1 MAHILIID
9 DEAGIRDTLAMVF
22 EYEKHTVTTAESGI
36 EGLRIASGG
45 GAAVGAH
52 HADAELPAIDCIL
65 LDVKMPGMDGLET
78 LEKLKEVRPEVPVI
92 MISGHGT
99 IETAVE
105 ATKRGAFDF
114 VEKPPDRQRLLLL
127 VRNATEKKQL
137 VSENRVMRE
146 RLKGKE
152 RMLGTSAAM
161 RNIRAI
167 IERVAPTEARI
178 LITGE
183 NGSGKE
189 LVARAVHR
197 ASKRSD
203 KPFVEVNCAAIPK
216 DLIESE
222 LFGHE
227 KGSFTGAFSQRIGK
241 FEQADFGT
249 LFLDEVGDMSLDAQ
263 AKMLRVIEEGRLERV
278 GSSTGKPIPVNVRI
292 LAATNK
298 NIAEEIHH
306 GRFREDLYHR
316 LNVIPIF
323 VPPLRERRED
333 IPLLVRAFGEE
344 FANEMNRKPVH
355 FDDRAMKLLTSLP
368 FSGNIRELRN
378 VIERIVIL
386 VPGDTVR
393 MEDVERLGLAFSVG
407 ASQAASQAGPSAP
420 REVLAENAAEWSA
433 PRIVDDASATRSENS
448 DDLGKSV
455 ILTPA
460 DRKRMEDDSQVGT
473 PAPRGYS
480 LLGANEHPLD
490 VAMQAPTFQE
500 FKDRAEKA
508 FIEEKLRENNWNI
521 SRTAESLDIQRSH
534 LYTKMRK
541 YGLMK
546 DGRDDRSSGE
556 AAIEPEIEDIMD
568 DDDVL

>member
-9 DEAGIRDTLAMVF
+9 DEAGIRDTLAMIF
-22 EYEKHTVTTAESGI
+22 EYEQHSVTTAESGV
-36 EGLRIASGG
+36 EGLRIAQNSDG
-45 GAAVGAH
+45 
-52 HADAELPAIDCIL
+52 PIDCIL

-78 LEKLKEVRPEVPVI
+78 LDKLKEVRPDVPII

-137 VSENRVMRE
+137 VSENRIMRE

-161 RNIRAI
+161 RNIRAV

-183 NGSGKE
+183 NGTGKE
-189 LVARAVHR
+189 LVARAIHHS
-197 ASKRSD
+197 SKRSD

-227 KGSFTGAFSQRIGK
+227 KGSFTGAMAQRIGK
-241 FEQADFGT
+241 FEQADLGT
-249 LFLDEVGDMSLDAQ
+249 LFLDEVGDMSLEAQ

-278 GSSTGKPIPVNVRI
+278 GSSSGRPIPVNVRI

-298 NIAEEIHH
+298 NLAEEIQH
-306 GRFREDLYHR
+306 GRFREDLFHR

-323 VPPLRERRED
+323 VPPLRERRDD
-333 IPLLVRAFGEE
+333 IPMLVRAFCEE
-344 FANEMNRKPVH
+344 FSNEMNRKAVR
-355 FDDRAMKLLTSLP
+355 FDDAAMQLMVRLP
-368 FSGNIRELRN
+368 FTGNIRELRN
-378 VIERIVIL
+378 IVERIVIL
-386 VPGDTVR
+386 VPGDIVR
-393 MEDVERLGLAFSVG
+393 VEDVERLGLAFSMS
-407 ASQAASQAGPSAP
+407 AHQQAPLQRDSQTSDSIAADNQPVPA
-420 REVLAENAAEWSA
+420 L
-433 PRIVDDASATRSENS
+433 SENGLPS
-448 DDLGKSV
+448 GDLSRSV
-455 ILTPA
+455 VLTPTDLRRIEA
-460 DRKRMEDDSQVGT
+460 IEKDR
-473 PAPRGYS
+473 YS
-480 LLGANEHPLD
+480 LLSPNQNPLED
-490 VAMQAPTFQE
+490 AMQARTFQD
-500 FKDRAEKA
+500 FKDRSERI
-508 FIEEKLRENNWNI
+508 FIEEKLREYNWNI
-521 SRTAESLDIQRSH
+521 SRTADALDIQRSH
-534 LYTKMRK
+534 LYTKIRK

-546 DGRDDRSSGE
+546 DGKGGE
-556 AAIEPEIEDIMD
+556 VTPDGTPGELSIEQEIEEES
-568 DDDVL
+568 

>member
-9 DEAGIRDTLAMVF
+9 DEAGIRDTLAMIF
-22 EYEKHTVTTAESGI
+22 EYEQHSVTTAESGM
-36 EGLRIASGG
+36 EGLRLAQNSDG
-45 GAAVGAH
+45 
-52 HADAELPAIDCIL
+52 PIDCIL

-78 LEKLKEVRPEVPVI
+78 LDKLREVRPDVPVI

-137 VSENRVMRE
+137 VNENRIMRE

-161 RNIRAI
+161 RNIRAV

-183 NGSGKE
+183 NGTGKE
-189 LVARAVHR
+189 LVARAIHHS
-197 ASKRSD
+197 SKRSD

-227 KGSFTGAFSQRIGK
+227 KGSFTGAMSQRIGK
-241 FEQADFGT
+241 FEQADLGT

-278 GSSTGKPIPVNVRI
+278 GSSSGRPIPVNVRI

-298 NIAEEIHH
+298 NLPEEIRH
-306 GRFREDLYHR
+306 GRFREDLFHR

-323 VPPLRERRED
+323 VPPLRERRD
-333 IPLLVRAFGEE
+333 DVPLLVRTFSEE
-344 FANEMNRKPVH
+344 FCNEMNRKAVR
-355 FDDRAMKLLTSLP
+355 FDEDAMQLLMRLP
-368 FSGNIRELRN
+368 FTGNIRELRN
-378 VIERIVIL
+378 IVERIVIL
-386 VPGDTVR
+386 VPGDIVR
-393 MEDVERLGLAFSVG
+393 VEDVERLGLAFSM
-407 ASQAASQAGPSAP
+407 SAQQVIP
-420 REVLAENAAEWSA
+420 AL
-433 PRIVDDASATRSENS
+433 ASADGQPAPALPEIVAPSGAHAGS
-448 DDLGKSV
+448 ADLSRSV
-455 ILTPA
+455 ILTPTDMRRIEA
-460 DRKRMEDDSQVGT
+460 IEKDR
-473 PAPRGYS
+473 YS
-480 LLGANEHPLD
+480 LLGANQNPLEE
-490 VAMQAPTFQE
+490 AMQARTFQE
-500 FKDRAEKA
+500 FKDRSERI

-521 SRTAESLDIQRSH
+521 SRTADALDIQRSH
-534 LYTKMRK
+534 LYTKIRK

-546 DGRDDRSSGE
+546 DAKGAEVAPDGAGE
-556 AAIEPEIEDIMD
+556 MTIEQNLDYA
-568 DDDVL
+568 DDVDSVD

>member
-9 DEAGIRDTLAMVF
+9 DEAGIRDTLAMIF
-22 EYEKHTVTTAESGI
+22 EYEQHQVTTAESGI
-36 EGLRIASGG
+36 EGLKIAQDS
-45 GAAVGAH
+45 
-52 HADAELPAIDCIL
+52 ETPIDCVL
-65 LDVKMPGMDGLET
+65 LDVKMPGMDGIET
-78 LEKLKEVRPEVPVI
+78 LEKLKELRPEVPVI

-114 VEKPPDRQRLLLL
+114 LEKPPDRQRLLLL

-137 VSENRVMRE
+137 VSENRQMRE

-167 IERVAPTEARI
+167 IERVAPTDARV
-178 LITGE
+178 LITGA
-183 NGSGKE
+183 NGTGKE
-189 LVARAVHR
+189 LVARAIHR

-203 KPFVEVNCAAIPK
+203 RPFVEVNCAAIPK

-227 KGSFTGAFSQRIGK
+227 KGSFTGALSQRIGK
-241 FEQADFGT
+241 FEQADQGT
-249 LFLDEVGDMSLDAQ
+249 LFLDEVGDMSLEAQ

-278 GSSTGKPIPVNVRI
+278 GSSTGRPIPVNVRI

-298 NIAEEIHH
+298 NLSDEIRNGH
-306 GRFREDLYHR
+306 FREDLYHR
-316 LNVIPIF
+316 LNVIPIY

-333 IPLLVRAFGEE
+333 IPMLVRE
-344 FANEMNRKPVH
+344 FAKEFCTEMNRKPVR
-355 FDDRAMKLLTSLP
+355 FDDAAMKQLTALP
-368 FSGNIRELRN
+368 FTGNIRELRN

-386 VPGDTVR
+386 VARDVVHK
-393 MEDVERLGLAFSVG
+393 EDVDQLGLAFSMREEVHPG
-407 ASQAASQAGPSAP
+407 ANGSHSAEIRP
-420 REVLAENAAEWSA
+420 RMEES
-433 PRIVDDASATRSENS
+433 SS
-448 DDLGKSV
+448 DDLSKSV
-455 ILTPA
+455 ILT
-460 DRKRMEDDSQVGT
+460 DEDIRRMEEQEQQES
-473 PAPRGYS
+473 YS
-480 LLGANEHPLD
+480 VIGSGNVNPLND
-490 VAMQAPTFQE
+490 AMQAQTFQD
-500 FKDRAEKA
+500 FKDLAEKA
-508 FIEEKLRENNWNI
+508 FILEKLKEQNWNI

-541 YGLMK
+541 FGLMK
-546 DGRDDRSSGE
+546 DGRAQE
-556 AAIEPEIEDIMD
+556 NIANEPEQDDSDSLED

>member
-9 DEAGIRDTLAMVF
+9 DEAGIRDTLAMIF

-36 EGLRIASGG
+36 EGLRIAAGSRW
-45 GAAVGAH
+45 AAEGPH
-52 HADAELPAIDCIL
+52 GADAELPAIDCIL

-78 LEKLKEVRPEVPVI
+78 LEKLKEARPEVPVI

-99 IETAVE
+99 IETAVD

-241 FEQADFGT
+241 FEQADQGT

-344 FANEMNRKPVH
+344 FAVEMNRKPVH
-355 FDDRAMKLLTSLP
+355 FDDKAMKLLTSLS
-368 FSGNIRELRN
+368 FTGNIRELRN

-407 ASQAASQAGPSAP
+407 EQASPAMRASSAMT
-420 REVLAENAAEWSA
+420 ANASLPNGVEGQ
-433 PRIVDDASATRSENS
+433 VDSEINS

-460 DRKRMEDDSQVGT
+460 DRKRMEDDSQAGT

-480 LLGANEHPLD
+480 LLGSNEHPLD
-490 VAMQAPTFQE
+490 QAMQATTFQE

-546 DGRDDRSSGE
+546 DTRAGE
-556 AAIEPEIEDIMD
+556 ALLAEPIEPEIEDILED
-568 DDDVL
+568 EDEVL

>member
-9 DEAGIRDTLAMVF
+9 DEAGIRDTLAMIF
-22 EYEKHTVTTAESGI
+22 EYEQHQVTTAESGI
-36 EGLRIASGG
+36 EGVKLAQDS
-45 GAAVGAH
+45 
-52 HADAELPAIDCIL
+52 DTTIDCVL
-65 LDVKMPGMDGLET
+65 LDVKMPGMDGLEA

-137 VSENRVMRE
+137 VSENRIMRE

-152 RMLGTSAAM
+152 RMLGTSTAM

-167 IERVAPTEARI
+167 IERVAPTDARV
-178 LITGE
+178 LITGA

-189 LVARAVHR
+189 LVARAIHR
-197 ASKRSD
+197 ASKRSE

-227 KGSFTGAFSQRIGK
+227 KGSFTGAHSQRIGK
-241 FEQADFGT
+241 FEQADQGT

-278 GSSTGKPIPVNVRI
+278 GSSTGHPIPVNVRI

-298 NIAEEIHH
+298 NLSEEIHH
-306 GRFREDLYHR
+306 GRFREDLFHR

-323 VPPLRERRED
+323 VPPLRDRRED
-333 IPLLVRAFGEE
+333 IPMLVRE
-344 FANEMNRKPVH
+344 FSKEFTSEMNRKPVR
-355 FDDRAMKLLTSLP
+355 FDDGALRLLTSLP

-386 VPGDTVR
+386 VPKEVVR
-393 MEDVERLGLAFSVG
+393 VEDVEQLGLAFSMHDSVGNTTNG
-407 ASQAASQAGPSAP
+407 ASSSKPIAQDDRTNDVTKNPTAADPSQYA
-420 REVLAENAAEWSA
+420 
-433 PRIVDDASATRSENS
+433 S
-448 DDLGKSV
+448 DD
-455 ILTPA
+455 
-460 DRKRMEDDSQVGT
+460 GT
-473 PAPRGYS
+473 GIAESERYS
-480 LLGANEHPLD
+480 LIDGVGNPLD
-490 VAMQAPTFQE
+490 EAMQAPTFQE

-508 FIEEKLRENNWNI
+508 FIEEKLREQNWNI
-521 SRTAESLDIQRSH
+521 SRTADALDIQRSH

-541 YGLMK
+541 FGLMK
-546 DGRDDRSSGE
+546 DAGVQGIPPNEQDIDSIDE
-556 AAIEPEIEDIMD
+556 ADEDP
-568 DDDVL
+568 L

>member
-9 DEAGIRDTLAMVF
+9 DEAGIRDTLAMIF
-22 EYEKHTVTTAESGI
+22 EYEQHQVTTAESGI
-36 EGLRIASGG
+36 EGLRLAQDSEG
-45 GAAVGAH
+45 
-52 HADAELPAIDCIL
+52 PIDCIL
-65 LDVKMPGMDGLET
+65 LDVKMPGMDGIET

-146 RLKGKE
+146 RLRGKE

-183 NGSGKE
+183 NGTGKE

-197 ASKRSD
+197 ASKRAD

-227 KGSFTGAFSQRIGK
+227 KGSFTGAVTQRIGK
-241 FEQADFGT
+241 FEQADMRT
-249 LFLDEVGDMSLDAQ
+249 LFLDEVVDMSLEAQ

-278 GSSTGKPIPVNVRI
+278 GSSTGRPIPVNVRI

-298 NIAEEIHH
+298 NLSEEIRH

-316 LNVIPIF
+316 LNVIPVY

-333 IPLLVRAFGEE
+333 IPMLVRAFGEE
-344 FANEMNRKPVH
+344 FATEMNRKPVR
-355 FDDRAMKLLTSLP
+355 FDDAAMKLLTSLP
-368 FSGNIRELRN
+368 FTGNIRELRN

-386 VPGDTVR
+386 VPGDIVR
-393 MEDVERLGLAFSVG
+393 VEDVERLGLAFSVSD
-407 ASQAASQAGPSAP
+407 AVPSASNGHP
-420 REVLAENAAEWSA
+420 SSGPAPNGEETKPLAQN
-433 PRIVDDASATRSENS
+433 
-448 DDLGKSV
+448 DDLARSV
-455 ILTPA
+455 ILTSA
-460 DRKRMEDDSQVGT
+460 DRRRMENVHET
-473 PAPRGYS
+473 HERYS
-480 LLGANEHPLD
+480 LVNSHPLD
-490 VAMQAPTFQE
+490 EAMQAPTFQE

-508 FIEEKLRENNWNI
+508 
-521 SRTAESLDIQRSH
+521 
-534 LYTKMRK
+534 Y
-541 YGLMK
+541 
-546 DGRDDRSSGE
+546 
-556 AAIEPEIEDIMD
+556 
-568 DDDVL
+568 

>member
-9 DEAGIRDTLAMVF
+9 DEAGIRDTLAMIF
-22 EYEKHTVTTAESGI
+22 EYEKHLVTTAESGI
-36 EGLRIASGG
+36 EGLKLAQSPQ
-45 GAAVGAH
+45 
-52 HADAELPAIDCIL
+52 ADETPIDCIL
-65 LDVKMPGMDGLET
+65 LDVKMPGMDGLDT

-137 VSENRVMRE
+137 VSENRIMRE

-178 LITGE
+178 LVTGE

-197 ASKRSD
+197 ASKRAD
-203 KPFVEVNCAAIPK
+203 RPFVEVNCAAIPK

-241 FEQADFGT
+241 FEQADMGT

-292 LAATNK
+292 IAATNK
-298 NIAEEIHH
+298 NIAEEIHQ

-344 FANEMNRKPVH
+344 FASEMNRKLVR

-368 FSGNIRELRN
+368 FTGNIRELRN

-386 VPGDTVR
+386 VPGDTVHV
-393 MEDVERLGLAFSVG
+393 EDVERLGLAFSMG
-407 ASQAASQAGPSAP
+407 ERASQAGTPAP
-420 REVLAENAAEWSA
+420 REVSFTDGA
-433 PRIVDDASATRSENS
+433 VDIASASENG

-460 DRKRMEDDSQVGT
+460 DRKRMDEEPHNVE
-473 PAPRGYS
+473 RYS
-480 LLGANEHPLD
+480 LLGNNEHPLD
-490 VAMQAPTFQE
+490 VAMQATTFQE

-546 DGRDDRSSGE
+546 DSRVAEAALHDRSSSE
-556 AAIEPEIEDIMD
+556 PIEPEVE
-568 DDDVL
+568 DVLEDEDEVL

>member
-9 DEAGIRDTLAMVF
+9 DEAGIRDTLAMIF
-22 EYEKHTVTTAESGI
+22 EYEKHQVTTAESGI

-45 GAAVGAH
+45 EGGGGATLHATH
-52 HADAELPAIDCIL
+52 HADGAELPVIDCIL

-178 LITGE
+178 LVTGE

-197 ASKRSD
+197 ASKRSER
-203 KPFVEVNCAAIPK
+203 PFVEVNCAAIPK

-292 LAATNK
+292 IAATNK
-298 NIAEEIHH
+298 NIAEEIHQ

-344 FANEMNRKPVH
+344 FASEMNRKPVH
-355 FDDRAMKLLTSLP
+355 FDDKAMKLLTSLP
-368 FSGNIRELRN
+368 FTGNIRELRN

-386 VPGDTVR
+386 VPGETVR
-393 MEDVERLGLAFSVG
+393 VEDVERLGLAFSMG
-407 ASQAASQAGPSAP
+407 ERAAATIRTVVPTSDGMEHVAAP
-420 REVLAENAAEWSA
+420 
-433 PRIVDDASATRSENS
+433 SENG
-448 DDLGKSV
+448 DELAKSV

-460 DRKRMEDDSQVGT
+460 DRKRMEDEPHNVE
-473 PAPRGYS
+473 RYS
-480 LLGANEHPLD
+480 LLGSNEHPLD
-490 VAMQAPTFQE
+490 QAMQATTFQE

-546 DGRDDRSSGE
+546 DARAAE
-556 AAIEPEIEDIMD
+556 ALIAEPIEPEIEDILED
-568 DDDVL
+568 EDDVL

>member
-9 DEAGIRDTLAMVF
+9 DEAGIRDTLAMIF
-22 EYEKHTVTTAESGI
+22 EYEHHLVTTAESGI
-36 EGLRIASGG
+36 EGLKLAQDS
-45 GAAVGAH
+45 
-52 HADAELPAIDCIL
+52 EKTIDCVL
-65 LDVKMPGMDGLET
+65 LDVKMPGMDGLDT

-137 VSENRVMRE
+137 VTENRVMRE

-152 RMLGTSAAM
+152 RMLGTSAGM

-167 IERVAPTEARI
+167 IERVAPTDARV
-178 LITGE
+178 LITGA

-189 LVARAVHR
+189 LVARAIHR

-227 KGSFTGAFSQRIGK
+227 KGSFTGALTQRIGK
-241 FEQADFGT
+241 FEQADQGT

-263 AKMLRVIEEGRLERV
+263 SKMLRVIEEGRLERV
-278 GSSTGKPIPVNVRI
+278 GSSTGRPIPVNVRI

-298 NIAEEIHH
+298 NLSEEIQH
-306 GRFREDLYHR
+306 GRFREDLFHR

-333 IPLLVRAFGEE
+333 IPMLVRE
-344 FANEMNRKPVH
+344 FSKEFTSEMNRKPIH
-355 FDDRAMKLLTSLP
+355 FDDAALKLLTSLP

-386 VPGDTVR
+386 VPHEVVHV
-393 MEDVERLGLAFSVG
+393 EDVQHLGLAFSKREQPVEMIHG
-407 ASQAASQAGPSAP
+407 ENTHNASITDSPFNEASNDFTKG
-420 REVLAENAAEWSA
+420 VNFT
-433 PRIVDDASATRSENS
+433 DADFLKMEEASETGEQEPYS
-448 DDLGKSV
+448 ILGTK
-455 ILTPA
+455 
-460 DRKRMEDDSQVGT
+460 G
-473 PAPRGYS
+473 
-480 LLGANEHPLD
+480 NPLD
-490 VAMQAPTFQE
+490 EAMQARTFQE

-508 FIEEKLRENNWNI
+508 FIEEKLREQNWNI
-521 SRTAESLDIQRSH
+521 SRTAEALDIQRSH

-541 YGLMK
+541 FNLVK
-546 DGRDDRSSGE
+546 DGRVQE
-556 AAIEPEIEDIMD
+556 IPLNEQEPETLDDEDED
-568 DDDVL
+568 SL

>member
-1 MAHILIID
+1 MAHILIVD
-9 DEAGIRDTLAMVF
+9 DEAGIRDTLAMIF
-22 EYEKHTVTTAESGI
+22 EYEHHQVTTAESGI
-36 EGLRIASGG
+36 EGLKIAQSPEAE
-45 GAAVGAH
+45 AA
-52 HADAELPAIDCIL
+52 PIDCIL

-137 VSENRVMRE
+137 VSENRQMRE

-197 ASKRSD
+197 ASKRSER
-203 KPFVEVNCAAIPK
+203 PFVEVNCAAIPK

-241 FEQADFGT
+241 FEQADMGT
-249 LFLDEVGDMSLDAQ
+249 LFLDEVGDMSLEAQ
-263 AKMLRVIEEGRLERV
+263 AKVLRVIEEGRLERV

-292 LAATNK
+292 IAATNK
-298 NIAEEIHH
+298 NLGEEIHR

-316 LNVIPIF
+316 LNVIPVF

-333 IPLLVRAFGEE
+333 IPLLVRAFSEE
-344 FANEMNRKPVH
+344 FANEMNRKPIH
-355 FDDRAMKLLTSLP
+355 FEDRAMKLLTSLP
-368 FSGNIRELRN
+368 FTGNIRELRN

-386 VPGDTVR
+386 VPGETVR
-393 MEDVERLGLAFSVG
+393 MEGVEKLGLAFSVG
-407 ASQAASQAGPSAP
+407 ERAASLSDGVADTT
-420 REVLAENAAEWSA
+420 AAL
-433 PRIVDDASATRSENS
+433 P
-448 DDLGKSV
+448 DDLAKSV

-460 DRKRMEDDSQVGT
+460 DRRRMEDVTDASDS
-473 PAPRGYS
+473 YS
-480 LLGANEHPLD
+480 LLGANAHPLD
-490 VAMQAPTFQE
+490 QAMQAPTFQE

-508 FIEEKLRENNWNI
+508 FIEEKLRESNWNI

-541 YGLMK
+541 FGLMK
-546 DGRDDRSSGE
+546 DGRNGEGGMNDNNGHDELPDD
-556 AAIEPEIEDIMD
+556 EDE
-568 DDDVL
+568 VL

>member
-9 DEAGIRDTLAMVF
+9 DEAGIRDTLAMIF
-22 EYEKHTVTTAESGI
+22 EYEGHQVSTADSGF
-36 EGLRIASGG
+36 EGLKLAQSS
-45 GAAVGAH
+45 
-52 HADAELPAIDCIL
+52 ETPIDCIL

-78 LEKLKEVRPEVPVI
+78 LEKLKEVRPDVPVI

-114 VEKPPDRQRLLLL
+114 LEKPPDRQRLLLL

-137 VSENRVMRE
+137 VSENRIMRE

-152 RMLGTSAAM
+152 RMLGTSAGM

-167 IERVAPTEARI
+167 IERVAPTEARV

-183 NGSGKE
+183 NGTGKE
-189 LVARAVHR
+189 LVARAIHR
-197 ASKRSD
+197 SSKRAD

-227 KGSFTGAFSQRIGK
+227 KGSFTGALTQRIGK
-241 FEQADFGT
+241 FEQADLGT

-278 GSSTGKPIPVNVRI
+278 GSSTGRPIPVNVRI

-298 NIAEEIHH
+298 NLPEEIRH

-333 IPLLVRAFGEE
+333 VPLLVRAFAEE
-344 FANEMNRKPVH
+344 FAGEMNRKAIK
-355 FDDRAMKLLTSLP
+355 FDDAAMKLLTQLP
-368 FSGNIRELRN
+368 FTGNIRELRN

-386 VPGDTVR
+386 VSGDTVHV
-393 MEDVERLGLAFSVG
+393 EDVEHLGLAFSVPEQV
-407 ASQAASQAGPSAP
+407 A
-420 REVLAENAAEWSA
+420 NAA
-433 PRIVDDASATRSENS
+433 ATPEIRHEAAVNENG
-448 DDLGKSV
+448 DELAKSV

-460 DRKRMEDDSQVGT
+460 DRRRMEHVEHEH
-473 PAPRGYS
+473 YS
-480 LLGANEHPLD
+480 LLGSNEHPLD
-490 VAMQAPTFQE
+490 AAMQATTFQD
-500 FKDRAEKA
+500 FKERAERVY
-508 FIEEKLRENNWNI
+508 IEEKLREQNWNI
-521 SRTAESLDIQRSH
+521 SRTAEALDIQRSH

-546 DGRDDRSSGE
+546 DGRVEGG
-556 AAIEPEIEDIMD
+556 AASEPMDSDLELQDSD